1 MAKAIQ
7 AATGAVAEAE
17 DGGRV
22 TVEIPNTYRS
32 NPVGFVAAVGD
43 VAVQVDAVSKIV
55 INERTG
61 TIVIG
66 GAARISPAAVA
77 QGSLTV
83 AISTDPLISQP
94 QPLTQGQTA
103 VVAQQNVAV
112 EEPKASVMLLKGN
125 TIDDLVKAL
134 NAIKATPRDIIA
146 ILQALK
152 EAGSLQG
159 ELEIL

>member
-1 MAKAIQ
+1 
-7 AATGAVAEAE
+7 
-17 DGGRV
+17 
-22 TVEIPNTYRS
+22 
-32 NPVGFVAAVGD
+32 
-43 VAVQVDAVSKIV
+43 VDAVSKIV